1 MRKSNLYQNLGMR
14 RKLPNRTPCS
24 ITKVDRNGVGYYV
37 IVDYDPVT
45 FEPRGLHCHG
55 PKPGGDMWAILHET
69 LPIISRQI
77 QMSGDPVKIV
87 NTVIKHSG
95 GKDGPERFS
104 VLGDIIN
111 VFVKEYK
118 LWQKQQKN
126 SNEKDI

>member
-1 MRKSNLYQNLGMR
+1 MTNKNFGTR

-24 ITKVDRNGVGYYV
+24 ITKVDRNGTGYYV
-37 IVDYDPVT
+37 IVDYVPKT
-45 FEPRGLHCHG
+45 FEPRGVHCHG

-77 QMSGDPVKIV
+77 QMSGNPIKIA
-87 NTVIKHSG
+87 NTLIKSG
-95 GKDGPERFS
+95 GSNGPERFS

-118 LWQKQQKN
+118 GWMDDNGIQR
-126 SNEKDI
+126 

>member
-1 MRKSNLYQNLGMR
+1 MTNKNFNTR

-24 ITKVDRNGVGYYV
+24 ITKVDRNGTGYYV
-37 IVDYDPVT
+37 IVDYDPLT
-45 FEPRGLHCHG
+45 YEPRGVHCHG

-77 QMSGDPVKIV
+77 QMSGNPIKIA
-87 NTVIKHSG
+87 NTLIKSG
-95 GKDGPERFS
+95 GSNGPERFS

-118 LWQKQQKN
+118 EWMDDNRIQR
-126 SNEKDI
+126 

>member
-1 MRKSNLYQNLGMR
+1 MTNKKFGNR

-24 ITKVDRNGVGYYV
+24 ITKVDRNGTGYYV
-37 IVDYDPVT
+37 IVDYDPLT
-45 FEPRGLHCHG
+45 YEPRGVHCHG

-77 QMSGDPVKIV
+77 QMSGSPIKIA
-87 NTVIKHSG
+87 NTLIKSG
-95 GKDGPERFS
+95 GSNGPERFS

-118 LWQKQQKN
+118 EWMDDNGIQR
-126 SNEKDI
+126 

>member
-1 MRKSNLYQNLGMR
+1 MTNKKFGNR

-24 ITKVDRNGVGYYV
+24 ITKVDRNGTGYYV
-37 IVDYDPVT
+37 IVDYDPLT
-45 FEPRGLHCHG
+45 YEPRGVHCHG

-77 QMSGDPVKIV
+77 QMSGNPIKIA
-87 NTVIKHSG
+87 NTLIKSG
-95 GKDGPERFS
+95 GSNGPERFS

-118 LWQKQQKN
+118 EWMDDNGIQR
-126 SNEKDI
+126 